1 MGHLDPFVR
10 SVAFLG
16 PWTSDDDIDPCGT
29 GFFVGHKNG
38 YDTHIYFATAAHV
51 VEKLG
56 GKKVGLR
63 LNESDAGFGVCPI
76 EPNWFASGKSDAA
89 VMPIE
94 IPKWAEVRP
103 FETKYFATSFK
114 VDSKDFGA
122 GDAAHVIGLFKR
134 VYGKKRN
141 LPVVYSG
148 NIAMMPGD
156 EDLVMTGGDGKAKTV
171 RGFLVEAQA
180 ASGSSGAPVFVRRTL
195 PIRMVTDTNNG
206 LVGTV
211 DGSIWL
217 FGLWSGSW
225 PGTPSE
231 SQVESGASTGIKV
244 PLGIGIVTPADA
256 ILYEIKTHLAL
267 K

>member
-1 MGHLDPFVR
+1 MGHLDRFVR

-16 PWTSDDDIDPCGT
+16 PFIKDDDIDPCAT
-29 GFFVGHKNG
+29 GFFVRHSNG
-38 YDTHIYFATAAHV
+38 DKAHIYFVTAAHNV
-51 VEKLG
+51 VKLG

-63 LNESDAGFGVCPI
+63 LNESDAGFRTHPI
-76 EPNWFASGKSDAA
+76 EPNWVASGTSDAA
-89 VMPIE
+89 VLPIE
-94 IPKWAEVRP
+94 IPKWAEVHP
-103 FETKYFATSFK
+103 FDTKNFATSFK

-122 GDAAHVIGLFKR
+122 GDTAHVLGLFKR
-134 VYGKKRN
+134 MYGQKRN

-148 NIAMMPGD
+148 HIAMMPGD
-156 EDLVMTGGDGKAKTV
+156 EDLVMTGGDGKPKTV

-195 PIRMVTDTNNG
+195 PIRMVTDDNKK

-217 FGLWSGSW
+217 FGLWSASW

-231 SQVESGASTGIKV
+231 SQVEGGASKDTKV
-244 PLGIGIVTPADA
+244 SLGIGIVTPADA
-256 ILYEIKTHLAL
+256 ILDEIKAHLGT